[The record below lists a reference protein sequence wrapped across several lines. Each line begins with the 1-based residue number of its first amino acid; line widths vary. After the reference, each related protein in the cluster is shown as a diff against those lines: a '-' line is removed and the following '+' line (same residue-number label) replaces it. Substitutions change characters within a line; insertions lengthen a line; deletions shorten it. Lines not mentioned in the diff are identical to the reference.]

1 MSINSIQSSNTLNVE
16 VVEQAIQ
23 SIVGEQKATF
33 VIRDR
38 QTGDV
43 LFNHRG
49 QHLMRPASN
58 MKILSGAAAL
68 KILGEDFTFQTK
80 LYVDGTQQG
89 GTLNG
94 NVYVRGAG
102 DPTLNGDV
110 FRQFAQ
116 QLKEKGITHI
126 TGHVIGDDTYFTG
139 DTLPP
144 GVDAEGETHYYGA
157 RVTALTMSPNNDY
170 DAGTLYVEVTPT
182 EEGAQPTFTVV
193 PNLCGHTITNEAQTI
208 AADAE
213 ETLEVRRT
221 NGTKHITI
229 TGGIPAGEAKK
240 VWVSLQN
247 PTMDTLHYIRTVFT
261 AEGITFGAQ
270 TELIQQAV
278 PANAQ
283 LLYTHQS
290 PTLAELF
297 NPFMKLSNNT
307 IADIL
312 VKTIG
317 YERYGIGDYESG
329 LKEVRAYLR
338 QKNIDITTWK
348 FVDGSGLSHQIKVN
362 SEGISKLLFVLQ
374 NEPYFE
380 TFYASLPVA
389 GQVDRQ
395 IGGTL
400 NDRYIEKEFEQKIVA
415 KTGYIDE
422 VNCLSGYVTGASGTE
437 YIVSLLVEGY
447 EEYEDGIEALDD
459 TLKAIVNAL

>member
-16 VVEQAIQ
+16 VIEQAIQ

-38 QTGDV
+38 KTGDV

-49 QHLMRPASN
+49 HHLMRPASN
-58 MKILSGAAAL
+58 MKIISGAAAL
-68 KILGEDFTFQTK
+68 KILGENFTFQTK
-80 LYVDGTQQG
+80 LYVDGRKQD

-126 TGHVIGDDTYFTG
+126 AGHLVGDDTYFTG
-139 DTLPP
+139 ETLPP
-144 GVDAEGETHYYGA
+144 GVDTEGETHYYGA
-157 RVTALTMSPNNDY
+157 RVTALTMSPNEDY
-170 DAGTLYVEVTPT
+170 DAGTIYVEVQPT
-182 EEGAQPTFTVV
+182 IEGEQPTFTVV
-193 PNLCGHTITNEAQTI
+193 PDLCGHTITNGAQTI
-208 AADAE
+208 AEDAE

-221 NGTKHITI
+221 NGTNHITI

-247 PTMDTLHYIRTVFT
+247 PTIDTLHYIRTIFT
-261 AEGITFGAQ
+261 AEGITFGGQ
-270 TELIQQAV
+270 SQLVQEAV

-283 LLYTHQS
+283 LIYTHQS
-290 PTLAELF
+290 PTLAQLF

-338 QKNIDITTWK
+338 QKNVDITTWK
-348 FVDGSGLSHQIKVN
+348 FVDGSGLSHQIQVS

-389 GQVDRQ
+389 GQTDRE

-400 NDRYIEKEFEQKIVA
+400 NDRYIEKEFEKKIIA

-422 VNCLSGYVTGASGTE
+422 VNCLSGYVTAASGTE
-437 YIVSLLVEGY
+437 YIVSFLVEGY

-459 TLKAIVNAL
+459 TLKVIVNAL